1 MKCEVWSVK
10 CSGWHS
16 FFGGHLAFLSQN
28 FTIHGKRAKRGRRR
42 YYLRSSVAPIFSTT
56 RLVNAVPVEVWRK
69 HVCQNFLNLREL
81 SVMRRVTHFFLI
93 RLGHDGVS
101 LLAEKK
107 MKLKNESHFITG
119 VRVGTT
125 STPAPYLLV
134 FTEHNTHSTHS
145 TQAFPLRC
153 FHLYSKSSTQDL
165 E

>member
-1 MKCEVWSVK
+1 
-10 CSGWHS
+10 
-16 FFGGHLAFLSQN
+16 
-28 FTIHGKRAKRGRRR
+28 
-42 YYLRSSVAPIFSTT
+42 
-56 RLVNAVPVEVWRK
+56 
-69 HVCQNFLNLREL
+69 
-81 SVMRRVTHFFLI
+81 MRRVTHFFLI

-107 MKLKNESHFITG
+107 MKLKNESHISITG
-119 VRVGTT
+119 VRVRVGTT